1 MTDKPIA
8 EKSATFERPLGSD
21 PRDPAETR
29 GDAREVASEDVLV
42 ERSDL
47 GSESH
52 VFVAKGDP
60 IPAGLAPAPSSPA
73 PSAKA
78 RRRKPPKV

>member
-21 PRDPAETR
+21 PRDPDVTEEA
-29 GDAREVASEDVLV
+29 GNVASEDILV
-42 ERSDL
+42 PRADL
-47 GSESH
+47 GSDSV

-60 IPAGLAPAPSSPA
+60 IPAALVSTEKPAPA

-78 RRRKPPKV
+78 KRRKA

>member
-29 GDAREVASEDVLV
+29 GDAREVASGVSPKFL
-42 ERSDL
+42 
-47 GSESH
+47 
-52 VFVAKGDP
+52 
-60 IPAGLAPAPSSPA
+60 AGG
-73 PSAKA
+73 
-78 RRRKPPKV
+78 VG